1 MQMEQYGIPEQE
13 KVFTFSIPAERGLSY
28 KKVNREYKNKFLVL
42 SECWD
47 FIDKSVAKGD
57 RELVDTED
65 IVKRVLNNISDL
77 WISVKDGDVVGAF
90 VVGVIA
96 YPKADVIN
104 FEAISGK
111 FNFKYAL
118 PKVEDHYISLG
129 YKHFQMIGRKGW
141 QKVMSSQGYI
151 PKSTTI
157 FKKV

>member
-1 MQMEQYGIPEQE
+1 MQMEQYGIPDQE

-77 WISVKDGDVVGAF
+77 WI
-90 VVGVIA
+90 A